1 MRPAPFIIVLVTGT
15 LCAALIQTGQSTKAN
30 SNDKADTTSK
40 VRRELEAAL
49 ATQDEAIKKNDF
61 KAFVA
66 TLAPDYSIKLLSG
79 DGFSREQVENFIKSD
94 MAHTK
99 AVEKSVSTIDSL
111 TVGSG
116 EAVAVVTHE
125 ASRVLTDGQDVPH
138 KRENKVVHKETWAK
152 TADGW
157 KIRQLQELKQVYL
170 LRDGSPLN
178 K

>member
-1 MRPAPFIIVLVTGT
+1 MRSLLFMILLMT
-15 LCAALIQTGQSTKAN
+15 LSLCTASAQAGQNTKAKTD
-30 SNDKADTTSK
+30 DKTANGS

-61 KAFVA
+61 KAFVQ
-66 TLAPDYSIKLLSG
+66 TLASDYSVKLLSG
-79 DGFSREQVENFIKSD
+79 DSLSREQIEGYVKSD

-99 AVEKSVSTIDSL
+99 AVEKSASTIDAL

-116 EAVAVVTHE
+116 EAIAIVTHE

-138 KRENKVVHKETWAK
+138 KWENKVVHKETW
-152 TADGW
+152 TRTGDGW
-157 KIRQLQELKQVYL
+157 KVRRVEEVKEIYL